1 MVIFMKKVVLGMSGG
16 VDSSS
21 AAIILKEQGYE
32 LIGLTYKLTDD
43 YDPTDAIEVCK
54 KLNIEHHVIDYRDIF
69 NKEIKEKFISDYENG
84 LTPNPCILCNKKIKF
99 NYLYDFMIKNNCDY
113 IATGHYARIIDGKL
127 YKSEDKNKDQTYF
140 LCEVTKEQLEKVIF
154 PLEGITKE
162 RVREI
167 ALENGLNVFNK
178 KDSYDVCFITSS
190 FKEYMNNNSCNKKG
204 DVLDVKTKEKVG
216 THNGLSYYTIGQ
228 RRGLDIGGSKERMF
242 VVGKDYKNNI
252 LFIAY
257 GDSEYLISDSC
268 IIEDANLLIDEKV
281 DKCSAKFRFRQEET
295 NVELEYLEDNKILVK
310 YPSGVKSVTP
320 GQACTLYIGD
330 QCIGG
335 GIIKEVRKNKEKL
348 WYL

>member
-1 MVIFMKKVVLGMSGG
+1 MPPLSF
-16 VDSSS
+16 
-21 AAIILKEQGYE
+21 
-32 LIGLTYKLTDD
+32 
-43 YDPTDAIEVCK
+43 
-54 KLNIEHHVIDYRDIF
+54 
-69 NKEIKEKFISDYENG
+69 
-84 LTPNPCILCNKKIKF
+84 
-99 NYLYDFMIKNNCDY
+99 
-113 IATGHYARIIDGKL
+113 
-127 YKSEDKNKDQTYF
+127 
-140 LCEVTKEQLEKVIF
+140 VIF
-154 PLEGITKE
+154 PLDGITKE

-268 IIEDANLLIDEKV
+268 IIEDANLLIDEKI

-310 YPSGVKSVTP
+310 YPTGVKSVTP